1 MNKTPSSGHS
11 RKSVSTI
18 LVATLLGSA
27 VIAFGLLIALNT
39 NTSVRNLL
47 QAQEAAHTDMSSL
60 LAGQLAGGV
69 RWKKA
74 EPVTEVLEVLKE
86 KDKGEMLI
94 NASIWLDSSGPWVTL
109 AGNAA
114 ETSSTLAP
122 TFFEKA
128 FQADNSI
135 IDVQGSLFST
145 AAPIRNTGGERIG
158 TLVTR
163 WDHESVNQQIFNDSL
178 KAAGLALALL
188 LAMVGFVVLLNRRL
202 VIRPLQGI
210 TATMSRLAEG
220 ESSLDIPALGRK
232 DEIGA
237 IAAAVEVFKRNAIAA
252 EELKQQNLEVEA
264 ENLRQHELLDA
275 AEAEKREE
283 EALHNQSARE
293 EAAAAAE
300 TAAGLQLRIGAL
312 LEAVDAAS
320 KGDLERPID
329 CSIAD
334 DDLGLIAVA
343 LNGLFEELRNS
354 FRDIEK
360 SATGVSNAAAELNE
374 LGQTITLS
382 SIQNV
387 EMTEAASIRATN
399 VSQSADAATSATAQM
414 RETVK
419 EIAINTSDA
428 VRTVEEAVDLV
439 ENTGANIKRLSESS
453 AGIGSV
459 IKVITSIA
467 EQTNLLALNA
477 TIEAARAG
485 ESGKG
490 FAVVANEVKELAKD
504 TARATEEIESRIES
518 IQMDTQTAVS
528 AIDNIS
534 KIVNTISNSQ
544 SSIAAAVEEQKAT
557 SNELHRT
564 IANTSEDNTAIST
577 VIQNVA
583 QQSRNSKESAAAV
596 DASVKGLFSHASS
609 LRALLVRYQPKELT
623 SSSNNDS

>member
-1 MNKTPSSGHS
+1 MNKTPSGGHS
-11 RKSVSTI
+11 RKSVSSI

-39 NTSVRNLL
+39 NTSVRNML

-86 KDKGEMLI
+86 KDKGQMLI
-94 NASIWLDSSGPWVTL
+94 NATVWLDSSGPWVTL

-114 ETSSTLAP
+114 QTSSTLAP

-128 FQADNSI
+128 FLSDNSI
-135 IDVQGSLFST
+135 VDVQGSLFST
-145 AAPIRNTGGERIG
+145 AAPIRSTSGERIG

-220 ESSLDIPALGRK
+220 ESALDIPALGRN

-275 AEAEKREE
+275 AEAQKREE
-283 EALHNQSARE
+283 EAQQHQSARD

-300 TAAGLQLRIGAL
+300 HAAGLQLRIGAL

-343 LNGLFEELRNS
+343 LDGLFEELRNS

-399 VSQSADAATSATAQM
+399 VSESADAATSATAQM
-414 RETVK
+414 TETVR

-485 ESGKG
+485 ELGKG

-564 IANTSEDNTAIST
+564 IANTSDDNNVIST
-577 VIQNVA
+577 VIQSVA

-623 SSSNNDS
+623 